1 MLQDRMADNT
11 TVRARRRDAVL
22 NPICEELLAN
32 GLDAANLRSLA
43 KAAGTSD
50 RMLLYY
56 FADKNELIA
65 AALDRLAERLSAAL
79 EERTPT
85 EPMPRDALADAVWA
99 AVCAPDLWQFMV
111 LFVELAV
118 RGARTGEPFAP
129 AARSIMDRMRSW
141 AGAHLDI
148 ADDEERIKAADH
160 VIATVDGWVLL
171 RLAKGTDD

>member
-1 MLQDRMADNT
+1 MADDT

-56 FADKNELIA
+56 FADKDELIA
-65 AALDRLAERLSAAL
+65 AALDRLAERVSAAL

-85 EPMPRDALADAVWA
+85 KPMPRDELADAIWS
-99 AVCAPDLWQFMV
+99 AVRTPDLWPFMV

-118 RGARTGEPFAP
+118 RGARTGKPFRC
-129 AARSIMDRMRSW
+129 AAQSIMDRMRSW
-141 AGAHLDI
+141 VGAHLDV
-148 ADDEERIKAADH
+148 ADDGERTMAADH

-171 RLAKGTDD
+171 RLAAGTDD